1 MPCTVGTGVRA
12 ADELLRYSLLRLT
25 GLGRPQRIANLREQ
39 NALSKKFTE
48 ASQLGLRMKLWVFRI
63 V

>member
-1 MPCTVGTGVRA
+1 MGHRQVRVLPGV
-12 ADELLRYSLLRLT
+12 SPPT
-25 GLGRPQRIANLREQ
+25 GLGLLQCGVKLREQ